1 MSFLA
6 SNEIQKS
13 KFFINESLNV
23 ATHQSIHLR
32 YHSDQTLV
40 LLARMGH
47 IGDLPYVIGYSVHI
61 RQPRVRIAVVIIA
74 LRLHTVYQ
82 VNTLQLTRNVNIV
95 LV

>member
-6 SNEIQKS
+6 SDQIQKS

-23 ATHQSIHLR
+23 ATHQSIYLR

-40 LLARMGH
+40 LLARMRH
-47 IGDLPYVIGYSVHI
+47 FCNLSYVIGYSIHV
-61 RQPRVRIAVVIIA
+61 RQPRVRIAVIIIA
-74 LRLHTVYQ
+74 FRFHAVDQ
-82 VNTLQLTRNVNIV
+82 MNALQLTRYVNIV